1 MTIRELTFLRPL
13 SHLAMLGAIALSL
26 SAPAVAAD
34 AQRIVSVGGA
44 ATEVLYRLGVQDR
57 VVGVD
62 STSLYPA
69 EARDKPDVGYI
80 RSLSAEGI
88 LSLSPDLIILEE
100 ASGPPETVAIIDKAG
115 LKVAHV
121 PSGYDLGGVPQ
132 KIRDIAAA
140 VGKSED
146 GNKLAA
152 EVDAELV
159 DLKNRL
165 AGVKTKKRVLFILSL
180 VDGRPMAA
188 GTHTA
193 ANGIIELAG
202 AENVFADVKGYKTL
216 SPEAAA
222 AMKPDAILMIDRSS
236 APHEGEGLL
245 SVPAFAATPAAAT
258 GSLFK
263 MDALYLLGFGPRTGQ
278 AAREL
283 ASKLYPDLN
292 LAAAK

>member
-1 MTIRELTFLRPL
+1 MTIRKLPFVRSL
-13 SHLAMLGAIALSL
+13 SHLVAVGAVALSL
-26 SAPAVAAD
+26 SVPAVAAD

-62 STSLYPA
+62 TTSLYPA

-80 RSLSAEGI
+80 RSLSAEGV
-88 LSLSPDLIILEE
+88 LSLSPDLIIMEE
-100 ASGPPETVAIIDKAG
+100 SAGPPETVAILDKAG
-115 LKVAHV
+115 VKVVHV
-121 PSGYDLGGVPQ
+121 PTGYDAGGVPQ
-132 KIRDIAAA
+132 KIRDVATA
-140 VGKSED
+140 VGKAEE
-146 GNKLAA
+146 GNKIAA
-152 EVDAELV
+152 EVDAELAS
-159 DLKNRL
+159 LKSAI
-165 AGVKTKKRVLFILSL
+165 AGVKTRKRVLFILSL

-188 GTHTA
+188 GSDTA

-202 AENVFADVKGYKTL
+202 AENVFADVKGYKTM

-222 AMKPDAILMIDRSS
+222 AMKPDAILMIERSG
-236 APHEGEGLL
+236 APHEGIDLL